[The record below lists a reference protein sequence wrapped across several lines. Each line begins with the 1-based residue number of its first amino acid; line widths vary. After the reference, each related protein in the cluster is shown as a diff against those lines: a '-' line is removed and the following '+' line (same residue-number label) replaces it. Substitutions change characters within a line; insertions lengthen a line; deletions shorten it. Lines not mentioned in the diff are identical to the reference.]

1 MADKVV
7 KSLIDDLNLRIA
19 RLEADLEIVKC
30 RQLITDFRVDG
41 LRALENSLQQQTQL
55 QQLQQQQQQQQGQRG
70 PQDRDEGAAAA
81 AGPPPGSPP
90 PPPYSRQP
98 LPVGVAWPTEGQQRF
113 ELNRRRDAV
122 ELAVARIR
130 RPPTPPR
137 PRLPEF
143 APEVPGPRPPT
154 PWPRRNRLRGNL
166 YLATRFAFKGIGY
179 CEALLGTHKKGC
191 GRYKICIYVF

>member
-7 KSLIDDLNLRIA
+7 KSLIDELNLRIA

-41 LRALENSLQQQTQL
+41 LRALENCLHQQAQL
-55 QQLQQQQQQQQGQRG
+55 QQLQRQPQPQPQGA
-70 PQDRDEGAAAA
+70 QDLPEGAAAA
-81 AGPPPGSPP
+81 AAAAPPGSPP
-90 PPPYSRQP
+90 TPPRPP
-98 LPVGVAWPTEGQQRF
+98 LPLGVVWPSEGQQRF
-113 ELNRRRDAV
+113 ELNRRRDAL

-143 APEVPGPRPPT
+143 APEVPGPQPPT
-154 PWPRRNRLRGNL
+154 PWPRRNRLRGNI
-166 YLATRFAFKGIGY
+166 FGY
-179 CEALLGTHKKGC
+179 ASC
-191 GRYKICIYVF
+191 V